1 MNIHLENVNLNSSTG
16 PNSFGQKLVKY
27 LPEKNNIS
35 DLGSADVRLC
45 FIESPYAHHATPLVQ
60 RLDGIYFNNKQDYN
74 AQNSNIKRTYG
85 MATSVIFQSEFS
97 KNLVTRWFG
106 DHPDHTIIH
115 NGADMEK
122 INSISPIENKALD
135 KYENVW
141 SCASHWR
148 PHKRLSENIR
158 YFLEH
163 ASDRDCLVVAGDT
176 SEKINHERIYYTG
189 NLKHETLVALYKRSS
204 TFIHLGRF
212 DNCPNV
218 VVDARASGCHIV
230 CASLGGTIEIAG
242 ADATVLQ
249 EEQWDYQPLDLYNPP
264 NLDFSKKQKNVWD
277 IDINMEKVAEKYVT
291 ILTSALEK

>member
-1 MNIHLENVNLNSSTG
+1 M
-16 PNSFGQKLVKY
+16 
-27 LPEKNNIS
+27 
-35 DLGSADVRLC
+35 
-45 FIESPYAHHATPLVQ
+45 
-60 RLDGIYFNNKQDYN
+60 
-74 AQNSNIKRTYG
+74 
-85 MATSVIFQSEFS
+85 
-97 KNLVTRWFG
+97 
-106 DHPDHTIIH
+106 
-115 NGADMEK
+115 
-122 INSISPIENKALD
+122 
-135 KYENVW
+135 
-141 SCASHWR
+141 
-148 PHKRLSENIR
+148 
-158 YFLEH
+158 
-163 ASDRDCLVVAGDT
+163 VAGDT

-242 ADATVLQ
+242 VDATVLQ